1 MQNILRCLKVGL
13 AALALAFVSS
23 PAFAQGGGATSAIA
37 GVVLDSSGGI
47 IPGATV
53 TATNQATSGAFTA
66 VTASNGTFNIPALNV
81 GKYTVTVTLQ
91 GFKTAV
97 LKDIDVSAGAAGEIR
112 VTLEVGG
119 LSETVTVE
127 TAA

>member
-1 MQNILRCLKVGL
+1 MQNTLRSLKVGL
-13 AALALAFVSS
+13 AALSLALVSTA
-23 PAFAQGGGATSAIA
+23 AFAQGGGATSSIT
-37 GVVLDSSGGI
+37 GVVIDTSGGV

-53 TATNQATSGAFTA
+53 TASHTATAGAFIA
-66 VTASNGTFNIPALNV
+66 VTQSNGTFTIPALSI

-97 LKDIDVSAGAAGEIR
+97 LKDIDISAGVPADIR

-119 LSETVTVE
+119 LS
-127 TAA
+127 